1 MTSQT
6 KYPTEIAAG
15 MPMAKMPALL
25 SFLEDRSRGNVNRQ
39 RAAAVRQLHGSGG
52 GGELGELSTRG
63 SGWPPA
69 QLACERIPGGSEQPE
84 KPGVP

>member
-39 RAAAVRQLHGSGG
+39 RAAAVRQLYGSGG
-52 GGELGELSTRG
+52 GGQLGER
-63 SGWPPA
+63 PR
-69 QLACERIPGGSEQPE
+69 QRLAARPVGLRACSPRAPSQPE